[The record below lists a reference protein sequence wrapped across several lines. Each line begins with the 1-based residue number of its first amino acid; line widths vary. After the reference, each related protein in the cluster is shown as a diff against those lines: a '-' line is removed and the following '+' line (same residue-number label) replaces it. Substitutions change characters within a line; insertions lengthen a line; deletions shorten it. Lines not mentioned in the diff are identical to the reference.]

1 MNEKL
6 VRIMEKLSGDWR
18 IKSSMNLS
26 PFGKLDI
33 YLWEGDSIART
44 FSIKNARYITE
55 NDVEAVSAM
64 IEAYKKNLSLPA
76 KQYAEI

>member
-6 VRIMEKLSGDWR
+6 VRIMEMLTGDWR

-26 PFGKLDI
+26 PFGGLDI

-64 IEAYKKNLSLPA
+64 IEAYKKSQPA
-76 KQYAEI
+76 RKA

>member
-6 VRIMEKLSGDWR
+6 VQIMEMLTGDGV
-18 IKSSMNLS
+18 KSSMSLS
-26 PFGKLDI
+26 PWGELDI

-55 NDVEAVSAM
+55 KDVEAVSAM
-64 IEAYKKNLSLPA
+64 IEAYKKSQPA
-76 KQYAEI
+76 RKALR